1 MTNAKIFVITH
12 KEFNM
17 INAPSKGRIM
27 QSLPTDSLWEVTNL
41 NKIDESC

>member
-1 MTNAKIFVITH
+1 MTNTKIFVITH

-17 INAPSKGRIM
+17 T
-27 QSLPTDSLWEVTNL
+27 LPTDSLLEVTNL